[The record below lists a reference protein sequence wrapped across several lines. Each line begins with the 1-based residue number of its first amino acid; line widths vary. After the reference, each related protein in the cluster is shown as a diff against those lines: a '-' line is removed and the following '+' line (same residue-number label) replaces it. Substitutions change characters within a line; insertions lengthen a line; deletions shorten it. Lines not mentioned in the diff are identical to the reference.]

1 MKKIILFLLFTVA
14 LQATFAQSA
23 ISGLVMDGDLNEP
36 LAFANVI
43 VREKGQTQT
52 TLGSITDFEGRYSII
67 VSAQGLYEV
76 EFSYL
81 GDRKSVV

>member
-52 TLGSITDFEGRYSII
+52 TLGSITDFEGRY
-67 VSAQGLYEV
+67 
-76 EFSYL
+76 
-81 GDRKSVV
+81 